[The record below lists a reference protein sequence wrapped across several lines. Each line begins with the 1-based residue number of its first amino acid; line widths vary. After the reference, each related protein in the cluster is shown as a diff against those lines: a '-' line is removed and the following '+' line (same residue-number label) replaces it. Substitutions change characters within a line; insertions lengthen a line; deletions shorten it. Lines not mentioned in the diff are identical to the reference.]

1 MKGSL
6 IGLGLAML
14 CLAASVSAEE
24 EAKKGD
30 APALRYE
37 QFRRSVE
44 VQVEEK
50 REEQIRGL
58 KRLLELDPDPD
69 ELPDIRFRL
78 AELYFEKSRYFFF
91 RAQEAREDGLR
102 AENPNQ
108 REAALLRRK
117 DFEAKKDEWTQRSL
131 ESYQGLRRDFPRYV
145 RLPEVLFALGQAY
158 WNLGRKQDAVGVYAE
173 LIRNHPESPLVAEAW
188 LAFGEY
194 YFDDAQVRKALAS
207 YQKAAE
213 DKRSRVY
220 GFALYKQGWCLYNM
234 AEWEAALKKF
244 RATVIYAQ
252 LATELSG
259 ENKIALGREAQ
270 GDFVRT
276 YAHIGTADRAEA
288 VFAELLGESDCTSER
303 CLVMLEALANTWQTD
318 GNFEASAALFRKL
331 IARQPDSPKNALRQS
346 KIVDLVSRGG
356 SKRRTVAESKK
367 LVALVREVEAAGA
380 DSAVLEEA
388 RLLSE
393 STLRRMAQTWNKEA
407 RKTRS
412 ARTRGYALQ
421 MYEDY
426 MSLFADSKFAY
437 QMRFQL
443 ADLYF
448 QVERFDEAA
457 QAYRATVLADPA
469 GKYAVPAATDNIL
482 AVEEHLRD
490 LQLEPPK
497 DPKAEVE
504 FPPALKRLVEACDRY
519 VEYVPA
525 EKAEQVVAVKF
536 KAAKALYD
544 YNRFDEAL
552 PRFHAVVRA
561 HPASEQ
567 AAASANLVVDVHN
580 LNEDWDSLY
589 DASAAF
595 LELPRLV
602 AGRARLRNDLRKYA
616 QFAKFKL
623 VGRVEA
629 AVEAGSARPA
639 DVAVAYEE
647 FHDEFPGSEDA
658 DKALFNA
665 SVAWDKA
672 GDRARA
678 DRLREK
684 LLEEHPDSPLRADVA
699 HYLAKQ
705 HQERTEYREAAEAFA
720 AFADAYPEDPRAR
733 DALFD
738 AAVFF
743 AGTGQVEQAERLRRT
758 YLARYGRSDGAEKE
772 SADIHWAMAVDL
784 EKAGQVGRAAARY
797 ADFRQA
803 HPGDE
808 RVWDALWK
816 EAQLRRRMRQFRR
829 ARGLEAEIVRRFR
842 RAREPGEAARRWRA
856 QIALEEARDLY
867 RSYLRADIARPD
879 LRNPRVFQR
888 SLRAKAQARDRVLQA
903 YTEVVTTYRDPEASI
918 AALAQIAKSWDHF
931 VEAVTSV
938 PCPRGVGAEAC
949 GMVEQRLEE
958 TVAPARQASLEAY
971 QTCFDRA
978 RELRVYG
985 DAARACRD
993 ELGQRGLVSAIDG
1006 EPPAS
1011 IESLAQP
1018 WVPAPHGP
1026 QLRLS
1031 VAEPAAAAPIGEG
1044 EEEAP

>member
-1 MKGSL
+1 MR
-6 IGLGLAML
+6 IAAIVLGLATIL
-14 CLAASVSAEE
+14 TSGGSSAEE
-24 EAKKGD
+24 KTEKAD
-30 APALRYE
+30 APALQYE

-58 KRLLELDPDPD
+58 ERLLELDPGPD

-102 AENPNQ
+102 AENPSR
-108 REAALLRRK
+108 REAALLRQK
-117 DFEAKKDEWTQRSL
+117 EFEAKKDEWTQRSL
-131 ESYQGLRRDFPRYV
+131 EAYQGLRRDFPRYV
-145 RLPEVLFALGQAY
+145 RMPEVLFALGQAY

-173 LIRNHPESPLVAEAW
+173 LIRNHPDSPLVSEAW

-194 YFDDAQVRKALAS
+194 YFDDAQVQKALAS

-220 GFALYKQGWCLYNM
+220 GFALYKQGWCLYNL

-270 GDFVRT
+270 RDFVRT
-276 YAHIGTADRAEA
+276 YAHIGSSDRAEA
-288 VFAELLGESDCTSER
+288 VLAELLGKDDCASDR
-303 CLVMLEALANTWQTD
+303 CLVMLEALANIWQTD
-318 GNFEASAALFRKL
+318 GNFEASATLFRKL
-331 IARQPDSPKNALRQS
+331 IALQPDSPKNALRQS

-367 LVALVREVEAAGA
+367 LVALVRKVEASGT
-380 DSAVLEEA
+380 DPAVLEEA

-393 STLRRMAQTWNKEA
+393 NTLRRMAQIWNKEA

-412 ARTRGYALQ
+412 ARTRGYALE

-448 QVERFDEAA
+448 KVERFDEAA
-457 QAYRATVLADPA
+457 QAYRATVLAEPT

-490 LQLEPPK
+490 LQLQPPK
-497 DPKAEVE
+497 DPKVDVG
-504 FPPALKRLVEACDRY
+504 FPPVLRRLVEACDRY
-519 VEYVPA
+519 VEYVPQ
-525 EKAEQVVAVKF
+525 EKAEQLVAVKF

-552 PRFHAVVRA
+552 PRFHAVVQA
-561 HPASEQ
+561 HPQSEQ

-589 DASAAF
+589 RSSAAF
-595 LELPRLV
+595 LEQPRLV
-602 AGRARLRNDLRKYA
+602 DDRSRLREDLRKYA

-623 VGRVEA
+623 VSRVEA
-629 AVEAGSARPA
+629 AVEAGTARPA
-639 DVAVAYEE
+639 DVALAYEE
-647 FHDEFPGSEDA
+647 FHEEFPGSDDA

-672 GDRARA
+672 GDRDRA
-678 DRLREK
+678 DKLREK
-684 LLEEHPDSPLRADVA
+684 LLAEHPDSPLRADVA
-699 HYLAKQ
+699 HYLATQ
-705 HQERTEYREAAEAFA
+705 HQERTEYLEAAQAYA
-720 AFADAYPEDPRAR
+720 AFADSYPRDERAR

-738 AAVFF
+738 AAVFY
-743 AGTGQVEQAERLRRT
+743 AGTGRVAEAERLRRT
-758 YLARYGRSDGAEKE
+758 YLGRYGRSEGAEKE

-784 EKAGQVGRAAARY
+784 DRADEVRRAAARY

-803 HPGDE
+803 HPRDE

-816 EAQLRRRMRQFRR
+816 EAELRRRMRHFRR
-829 ARGLEAEIVRRFR
+829 ARQLEAEIVRRYR
-842 RAREPGEAARRWRA
+842 RTREPPEAARRWRA
-856 QIALEEARDLY
+856 QLALEEAQDVY
-867 RSYLRADIARPD
+867 RRYLRTGIARPD
-879 LRNPRVFQR
+879 LRRPQVFQR
-888 SLRAKAQARDRVLQA
+888 SLRSKAQLRDQVLQR
-903 YTEVVTTYRDPEASI
+903 YTEVITTYRDPEASI

-931 VEAVTSV
+931 VDAVTSV
-938 PCPRGVGAEAC
+938 PCPRGVDAEAC
-949 GMVEQRLEE
+949 GLVKQGLEE
-958 TVAPARQASLEAY
+958 TVAPARQASIDAY
-971 QTCFDRA
+971 QSCVDRA
-978 RELRVYG
+978 RELQVYG
-985 DAARACRD
+985 EASQTCRA
-993 ELGQRGLVSAIDG
+993 ELESRGLASAIEG
-1006 EPPAS
+1006 SMPPVVKVPSQA
-1011 IESLAQP
+1011 
-1018 WVPAPHGP
+1018 WVPSAHGP
-1026 QLRLS
+1026 LLRLS
-1031 VAEPAAAAPIGEG
+1031 VAEPGPSEP
-1044 EEEAP
+1044 EFEKEAGR